1 MPRLAPLRSPPIPL
15 MRLQTES
22 SFILSRQRKCCFACC
37 AYNANCSQAVSG
49 DEGGNVGEEGVKKGK
64 EPRGRV
70 SVSVRADD
78 NDNKRNETAISSFA
92 AQLAP
97 SSAR

>member
-1 MPRLAPLRSPPIPL
+1 M
-15 MRLQTES
+15 
-22 SFILSRQRKCCFACC
+22 
-37 AYNANCSQAVSG
+37 
-49 DEGGNVGEEGVKKGK
+49 GGEGVKKGK